1 MDIEVL
7 TEQEIIHDAMSVLMK
22 YLTPDKLARYWSAI
36 HIGEGDYLTLRE
48 RLFEGETAA
57 IPGPPQKAQRACYTS
72 IAFRKLWRPFAGT

>member
-48 RLFEGETAA
+48 RLFEGETVETLYKKIQAEKWEM
-57 IPGPPQKAQRACYTS
+57 GRVK
-72 IAFRKLWRPFAGT
+72 G

>member
-48 RLFEGETAA
+48 RLFEGETVETLYKKIQAEKREM
-57 IPGPPQKAQRACYTS
+57 GRVK
-72 IAFRKLWRPFAGT
+72 G